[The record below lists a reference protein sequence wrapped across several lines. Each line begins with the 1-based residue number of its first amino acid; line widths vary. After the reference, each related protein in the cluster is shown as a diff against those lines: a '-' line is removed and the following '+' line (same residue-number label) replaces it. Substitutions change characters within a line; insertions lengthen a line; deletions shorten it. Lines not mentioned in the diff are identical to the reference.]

1 MPAQRFI
8 NHPLMTAGLCRGKET
23 AVTYREASELLEK
36 AGIED
41 PCFEAGLLAE
51 RFSGVKRHE
60 LLWDRDREL
69 PGRRFA
75 GAVMRRASREPI
87 QYILGSW
94 AFYGREFC
102 LNRDCLIP
110 RPDTETVAGEAVRR
124 LPRGALFCDIGTGC
138 GTLAVTVLCERPD
151 CSAVATD
158 ISLPALRAARMNA
171 RALGVKDR
179 SVFRLCDVFCDT
191 ACLRASPACGFDAV
205 ISNPPYIPS
214 GEIGSLAPELSFEPR
229 AALDGGRDGLDFY
242 RRILSLCFG
251 EGACGKPF
259 LRPGGLLIF
268 EAGAGEA
275 EAIASEAGR
284 FGAESETAKDLAGI
298 DRAVILYRAGS
309 AAGS

>member
-1 MPAQRFI
+1 M
-8 NHPLMTAGLCRGKET
+8 
-23 AVTYREASELLEK
+23 TYREASEMLK
-36 AGIED
+36 TAGIED
-41 PCFEAGLLAE
+41 PFFEAGLLAE
-51 RFSGVKRHE
+51 RFCGVKRHE
-60 LLWDRDREL
+60 LIWDRDREL
-69 PGRRFA
+69 PGKGFA
-75 GAVMRRASREPI
+75 AAVRRRAAREPI

-110 RPDTETVAGEAVRR
+110 RPDTETVASEAAGR
-124 LPRGALFCDIGTGC
+124 LPRGARFCDIGTGC

-158 ISLPALRAARMNA
+158 ISPLALRAARKNA
-171 RALGVKDR
+171 RAHGVKDR
-179 SVFRLCDVFCDT
+179 AVFRLCDVFSDT
-191 ACLRASPACGFDAV
+191 GCRRAAPAGGFDAV

-229 AALDGGRDGLDFY
+229 AALDGGADGLVFY
-242 RRILSLCFG
+242 RRIISLCFG

-284 FGAESETAKDLAGI
+284 FGAEAGTVKDLGGI
-298 DRAVILYRAGS
+298 DRAVILYRPGQPGAENGRNP
-309 AAGS
+309 ALRRGG